1 MNILPFERS
10 YWVIPNK
17 LIVGEIPTAIE
28 ETETI
33 QKLDGLIK
41 ANVKLVIN
49 LMEEDEVNL
58 EDKPFPDYSHYL
70 NERGVETIRIPIE
83 DMNIPSKETMLEVL
97 GVINKVTEEN
107 KIVYVHCW
115 GGIGRTGTVVGC
127 FLKQFRMAHNHNVF
141 EFIDYLKRTT
151 SISKRSSPETQE
163 QRNFIINWESAK
175 LQYE

>member
-17 LIVGEIPTAIE
+17 LIVGEIPSAIE
-28 ETETI
+28 ERETF
-33 QKLDGLIK
+33 QKLDGLIQT
-41 ANVKLVIN
+41 NVKLVIN

-58 EDKPFPDYSHYL
+58 EDKPFPDYFQYL

-83 DMNIPSKETMLEVL
+83 DMYIPTKETMHEILNI
-97 GVINKVTEEN
+97 INKITKEN

-127 FLKQFRMAHNHNVF
+127 FLKQFQMAYNHNVF

-151 SISKRSSPETQE
+151 SIAQRLSPETEE
-163 QRNFIINWESAK
+163 QRNFILNWDPIK
-175 LQYE
+175 LYQ